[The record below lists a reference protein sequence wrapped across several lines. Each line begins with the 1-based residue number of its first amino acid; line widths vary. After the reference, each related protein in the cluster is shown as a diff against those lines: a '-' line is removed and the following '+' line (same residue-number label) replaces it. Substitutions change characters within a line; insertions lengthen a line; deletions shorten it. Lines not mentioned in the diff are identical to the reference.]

1 MNKELV
7 DALKVA
13 LADTFA
19 FYLKAHN
26 FHWNV
31 TGPHF
36 SEYHSFL
43 GVLWQEVFTGVDL
56 IAEGIRTLD
65 AFSPGSFTRFKELS
79 TIEDETK
86 IPEASA
92 MLSKLSAD
100 NEKVLASLHNAY
112 MLAEKDMKHGISNFL
127 QDRITAHD
135 KHGWMLRSFKKA

>member
-1 MNKELV
+1 MNKELI
-7 DALKVA
+7 DAMKVA

-31 TGPHF
+31 TGPNF
-36 SEYHSFL
+36 AQYHEFL
-43 GVLWQEVFTGVDL
+43 GHLWQEVFTGVDL

-65 AFSPGSFTRFKELS
+65 AFSPGSFSRFKELS

-86 IPEASA
+86 VPEALA
-92 MLSKLSAD
+92 MLSKLSDD
-100 NEKVLASLHNAY
+100 NEKVIASLHKAY

-127 QDRITAHD
+127 QDRITAHE